1 MRLPYREGAAVPCP
15 PEAPTLPTSPMTNGR
30 SSSPSFPE
38 PNLADVPELTKR
50 ERNTELHL
58 LRAQGWMCLALAPA
72 RLLLA
77 LADSLPLL
85 QGLAHR
91 RHLGA
96 DTYRP
101 TGEVAP
107 PVGQR
112 AYPKR
117 G

>member
-1 MRLPYREGAAVPCP
+1 MGDPR
-15 PEAPTLPTSPMTNGR
+15 APRSQSQTWRTSP
-30 SSSPSFPE
+30 SSP
-38 PNLADVPELTKR
+38 NARD
-50 ERNTELHL
+50 TELHL

-85 QGLAHR
+85 QGLAHG

-117 G
+117 GDHRLPDGQNH